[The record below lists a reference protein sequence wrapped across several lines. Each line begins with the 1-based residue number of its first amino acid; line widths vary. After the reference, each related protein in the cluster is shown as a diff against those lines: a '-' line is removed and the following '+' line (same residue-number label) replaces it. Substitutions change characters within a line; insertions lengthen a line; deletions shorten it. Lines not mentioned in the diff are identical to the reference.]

1 MQKVTILC
9 TGKLKEKFYLDAAAE
24 YVKRLS
30 RFCKLEIIELPEERL
45 PEDPSPAQIEAALS
59 KEADAVRAKLP
70 NGCLVIAMCV
80 EGRERSSEELARY
93 VFIWQIWLGTSV
105 SMKGNDHIRMDML
118 SNKLKGR
125 GKLVLAIVAN
135 VILLLFC
142 VFLVK
147 YGFDLVMSMKARGNS
162 STALKIPMW
171 IVYASLPFSQLVVG
185 LRIIGQIVTSVKE
198 LGGGSGE
205 SEIKEAE
212 A

>member
-1 MQKVTILC
+1 MKKVI
-9 TGKLKEKFYLDAAAE
+9 GFYN
-24 YVKRLS
+24 S
-30 RFCKLEIIELPEERL
+30 LEAHL
-45 PEDPSPAQIEAALS
+45 
-59 KEADAVRAKLP
+59 
-70 NGCLVIAMCV
+70 LVISLAFTTLLIFVQVVMRYV
-80 EGRERSSEELARY
+80 FNNSLSWSEELARY

-205 SEIKEAE
+205 SEPKEAE

>member
-1 MQKVTILC
+1 M
-9 TGKLKEKFYLDAAAE
+9 
-24 YVKRLS
+24 
-30 RFCKLEIIELPEERL
+30 
-45 PEDPSPAQIEAALS
+45 
-59 KEADAVRAKLP
+59 
-70 NGCLVIAMCV
+70 
-80 EGRERSSEELARY
+80 
-93 VFIWQIWLGTSV
+93 FIWQIWLGTSV

-135 VILLLFC
+135 VTLLLFC

-185 LRIIGQIVTSVKE
+185 LRIIGQIVTSVKK